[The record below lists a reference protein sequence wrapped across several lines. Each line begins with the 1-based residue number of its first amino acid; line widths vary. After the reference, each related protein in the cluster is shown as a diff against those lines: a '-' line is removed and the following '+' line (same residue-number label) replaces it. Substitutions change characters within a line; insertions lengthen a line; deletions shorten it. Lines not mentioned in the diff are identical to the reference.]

1 MMLVRSVAAA
11 GTRRAATTAASSRVA
26 SSSFRA
32 GPTPAW
38 NPHGGTRAS
47 LSTTSFDFVTAIS
60 SSDGSASTTSARN
73 LPLTKIVAT
82 IGPTSEQ
89 REPLF
94 KVVKAGMTVMRLNF
108 SHATRE
114 EVELRCENLALAQDD
129 LSQNSA
135 VLQNCRSVLLDTKG
149 PEIRTGTLA
158 NDHSGHE
165 TIALPQGHRI
175 TLRTDPKV
183 RDEGSTATDLY
194 VDYPGLHRCLKAGSH
209 VLLDDG
215 AVVLVVEKDPD
226 PSTFHGKVECVVQ
239 HTGSIRS
246 RAGVN
251 LPLADTSD
259 LPALSDKDK
268 TDIKYG
274 MTMDIDFVAASFV
287 QTAQGVRDI
296 RRYIQD
302 CARELG
308 WDATA
313 PLPKIISKIE
323 TAGALAHFDDI
334 LAESDGIM
342 VARGDLG
349 VEIPLSQ
356 VTCAQKQMVAACNAV
371 GKPVIVATQMVES
384 MTKAPRPTV
393 SSAMTMNG
401 SVVCL
406 FVWWRL
412 KLTVLRDCLCL
423 VP

>member
-1 MMLVRSVAAA
+1 L
-11 GTRRAATTAASSRVA
+11 
-26 SSSFRA
+26 F
-32 GPTPAW
+32 
-38 NPHGGTRAS
+38 
-47 LSTTSFDFVTAIS
+47 STVTSFDFVTAS
-60 SSDGSASTTSARN
+60 GSDSPRR

-89 REPLF
+89 REPLL

-114 EVELRCENLALAQDD
+114 EVELRCDNLAKAQADI
-129 LSQNSA
+129 SSGPI
-135 VLQNCRSVLLDTKG
+135 LQDCKSILLDTKG

-165 TIALPQGHRI
+165 TVTLKQGHRI
-175 TLRTDPKV
+175 KLHTDPKI
-183 RDEGSTATDLY
+183 RDQGSNATDLF
-194 VDYPGLHRCLKAGSH
+194 VDYPSLHKCLRKGSH

-215 AVVLVVEKDPD
+215 AVVLVVEEDPD
-226 PSTFHGKVECVVQ
+226 ASTYHGVVECVVE

-268 TDIKYG
+268 ADIKYG

-287 QTAQGVRDI
+287 QSAQGVRDI
-296 RRYIQD
+296 RRYIEE

-308 WDATA
+308 WDPHA
-313 PLPKIISKIE
+313 PLPRIISKIE
-323 TAGALAHFDDI
+323 TASALAHFDEI
-334 LAESDGIM
+334 LSESDGIM

-393 SSAMTMNG
+393 RRTSLVVICWPLFLLFSCCFADDRERSKPHVPVFCDGFVCSAPR
-401 SVVCL
+401 
-406 FVWWRL
+406 WRMSQ
-412 KLTVLRDCLCL
+412 TQ
-423 VP
+423 